1 MRILNFMLIG
11 IQYKLKVLVCTC
23 FRPPRMMG
31 EGFVIMQSTE
41 LKVHFYMDQPG
52 RELLTCLLFYCV
64 YLKLWDRMKTDIK

>member
-52 RELLTCLLFYCV
+52 REL
-64 YLKLWDRMKTDIK
+64 